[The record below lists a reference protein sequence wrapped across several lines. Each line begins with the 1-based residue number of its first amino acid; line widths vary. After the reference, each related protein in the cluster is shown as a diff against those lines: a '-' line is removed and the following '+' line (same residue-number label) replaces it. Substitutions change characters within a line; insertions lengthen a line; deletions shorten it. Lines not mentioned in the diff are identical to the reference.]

1 MPVAD
6 GKDEADVAIDNSVE
20 VRVVHDPDV
29 PAACHALATVV
40 RRQQHLIAGAVTSP
54 ASVATFF
61 HQATDGTW
69 PSSLNAGINT
79 LQRLGVT
86 AGSGSLADDGV
97 SLLGE
102 IEVPGL
108 QLSGSWAFSADE
120 GFELHFF
127 PELSSL
133 DTGFQDLTQALST
146 TFGTPSVN
154 GDAYDLSW
162 ERNGILISWRIYG
175 IDSEHPMA
183 MLSMEAASVAKAH

>member
-1 MPVAD
+1 M
-6 GKDEADVAIDNSVE
+6 
-20 VRVVHDPDV
+20 
-29 PAACHALATVV
+29 
-40 RRQQHLIAGAVTSP
+40 
-54 ASVATFF
+54 
-61 HQATDGTW
+61 
-69 PSSLNAGINT
+69 
-79 LQRLGVT
+79 T

-120 GFELHFF
+120 GFELHFL

-183 MLSMEAASVAKAH
+183 MLSMEAASVAEAH